1 MSLVVVVLLSPSLC
15 RLHHTFCI
23 PAPCSPSSNSH
34 ILSLLGIVTVI
45 CVSPY
50 PMHSPAQLLYC
61 RYKHTPPPGLLR
73 SAMLLLSYLT
83 PLVTL
88 NANVILC
95 CTLCVDQAGPCL
107 SHPCLCSV
115 FALQDCPRSPNS
127 SCTISHTCVQP
138 SQSRAAHRVHTL
150 SYLSCP
156 YLCSALTSWHGCPPI
171 QSTLPT

>member
-1 MSLVVVVLLSPSLC
+1 MSLVVVVLLSPVSLSC
-15 RLHHTFCI
+15 ALYLLYPHPLLSIVQLAYSVLTWYRNCHLRLPLSHAF
-23 PAPCSPSSNSH
+23 PCPTP
-34 ILSLLGIVTVI
+34 ILSLQAY
-45 CVSPY
+45 S
-50 PMHSPAQLLYC
+50 
-61 RYKHTPPPGLLR
+61 PPGLLC
-73 SAMLLLSYLT
+73 SAMLLLLYLT
-83 PLVTL
+83 LLIML
-88 NANVILC
+88 NANVIIC
-95 CTLCVDQAGPCL
+95 CMLCVDQAGPCL
-107 SHPCLCSV
+107 SHPYLCSV